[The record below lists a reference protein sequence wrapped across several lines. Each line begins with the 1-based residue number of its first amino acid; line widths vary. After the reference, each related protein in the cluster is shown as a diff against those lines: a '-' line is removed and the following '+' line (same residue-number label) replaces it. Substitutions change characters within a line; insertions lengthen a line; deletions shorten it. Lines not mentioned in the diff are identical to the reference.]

1 MSDMQDRPKN
11 DGAAA
16 ARSATVKKATM
27 AQGAHAFNVAHGRP
41 LARDVRTTDACFA
54 TLEASVRAGLYPA
67 RPDYT
72 AVPDFLVH
80 AREKGDAH
88 REEPS
93 HTRTIKSHPPALA
106 PESHRRPTSR
116 PHPGAF
122 FFFFVARFSPRA
134 FRRALFAARFSARAA
149 EMSPVVRVGDI
160 DRRPRSPA
168 FRPSLRKSQIEMHKG
183 PETENVTR
191 GRKRG
196 KAPQRL
202 KMGSFE
208 ANRIRM

>member
-122 FFFFVARFSPRA
+122 FF
-134 FRRALFAARFSARAA
+134 
-149 EMSPVVRVGDI
+149 
-160 DRRPRSPA
+160 
-168 FRPSLRKSQIEMHKG
+168 
-183 PETENVTR
+183 
-191 GRKRG
+191 
-196 KAPQRL
+196 
-202 KMGSFE
+202 
-208 ANRIRM
+208 